1 MMHIKD
7 LDVENRRSW
16 QGALGMIFTLCGEAA
31 DLSFDCR
38 MLGSRNKLPT
48 VEFRLDAPAEL
59 TLPHVAS
66 TADGT
71 VEVWKYGTVILTD
84 HIPAQVPEA
93 TTVFLLRPDGAA
105 AVTYRAFKESVRV
118 LTELKLPAEFSWS
131 SIFLAPLCDDLSLT
145 LAREAAA
152 YAYGAMHTIWLRSS
166 DDEAVKAAMTAMNRC
181 GELRVQNMA
190 TANTWVSGSVDEAEL
205 LKMLDN
211 RPC

>member
-16 QGALGMIFTLCGEAA
+16 QGALDMIFTLCGEAA

-84 HIPAQVPEA
+84 HIPAQMPE
-93 TTVFLLRPDGAA
+93 RS
-105 AVTYRAFKESVRV
+105 EE
-118 LTELKLPAEFSWS
+118 TELKLPAEFSWS
-131 SIFLAPLCDDLSLT
+131 SIFLASLCDDLSLT

>member
-1 MMHIKD
+1 MHIKD

-16 QGALGMIFTLCGEAA
+16 QGALDMIFTLCGEAA

-84 HIPAQVPEA
+84 HIPAQVPGIQGERAGADRAEA
-93 TTVFLLRPDGAA
+93 AGRVFMELYFPGA
-105 AVTYRAFKESVRV
+105 SVR
-118 LTELKLPAEFSWS
+118 
-131 SIFLAPLCDDLSLT
+131 
-145 LAREAAA
+145 
-152 YAYGAMHTIWLRSS
+152 
-166 DDEAVKAAMTAMNRC
+166 
-181 GELRVQNMA
+181 
-190 TANTWVSGSVDEAEL
+190 
-205 LKMLDN
+205 
-211 RPC
+211 

>member
-1 MMHIKD
+1 MLKTAAPGR
-7 LDVENRRSW
+7 ERW
-16 QGALGMIFTLCGEAA
+16 TWEAA

-84 HIPAQVPEA
+84 HIPAQMPEA

-118 LTELKLPAEFSWS
+118 LTELKLPAEFSWR
-131 SIFLAPLCDDLSLT
+131 LC
-145 LAREAAA
+145 
-152 YAYGAMHTIWLRSS
+152 
-166 DDEAVKAAMTAMNRC
+166 AMTYPLRLQERPQHMPM
-181 GELRVQNMA
+181 ELCTRFGCAAPM
-190 TANTWVSGSVDEAEL
+190 
-205 LKMLDN
+205 M
-211 RPC
+211 RR

>member
-16 QGALGMIFTLCGEAA
+16 QGALDMIFTLLIIISGVRMV
-31 DLSFDCR
+31 SFDCR

-71 VEVWKYGTVILTD
+71 EEVWKYGTVILTD

-166 DDEAVKAAMTAMNRC
+166 DEPLRRAA
-181 GELRVQNMA
+181 
-190 TANTWVSGSVDEAEL
+190 SAEYGNCQHL
-205 LKMLDN
+205 GQRQRGRGGIAEN
-211 RPC
+211 AG